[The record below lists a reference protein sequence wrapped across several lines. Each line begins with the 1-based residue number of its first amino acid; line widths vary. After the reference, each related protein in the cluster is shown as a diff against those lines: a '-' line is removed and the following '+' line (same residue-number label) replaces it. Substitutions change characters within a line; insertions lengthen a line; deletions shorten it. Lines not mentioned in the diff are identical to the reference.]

1 MNKQQLWDLIQGKQP
16 ELLDGKTFEKT
27 TKAELEEIAAAAG
40 IDTSGK
46 AAAVGAADKLI
57 AAACEAYG
65 IAPKY
70 VLASRIDQATGE
82 AVIVTHGGSKVRF
95 QTGAKVEPLDQI
107 AVTGI
112 NPKPKRKP
120 IAGAAKK

>member
-1 MNKQQLWDLIQGKQP
+1 M
-16 ELLDGKTFEKT
+16 
-27 TKAELEEIAAAAG
+27 AEDKGEVK
-40 IDTSGK
+40 GK
-46 AAAVGAADKLI
+46 AADEKLI
-57 AAACEAYG
+57 TAACEAYG

-70 VLASRIDQATGE
+70 VLASRIDPATGE

-95 QTGAKVEPLDQI
+95 KAGAKVQPLDSI

-120 IAGAAKK
+120 IAGAPVKE